1 MAKTKFKNKNC
12 PGALQWNDFYWYY
25 QNKFYNYFMSNYEF
39 EGLDYQQSNF
49 LLRKFWKLGNIAAFR
64 IKNTDILGLAEFT
77 EQEFNMY
84 DYPIRALLINERGV
98 PFIPSQPLLV
108 DEEVVIGYAQKNHKS
123 VFSFIDLYCKKLAN
137 VEMAIK
143 TNLNVQ
149 KTPWII
155 ANSDPQAEAQ
165 LKAIFEN
172 VENGEEKLYINA
184 EDVSKIQTL
193 VSGAPY
199 LIDKLYSY
207 KQALENEVLTFLG
220 INNIGIT
227 EKKEHLINS
236 EVEANNEVV
245 DYSYDNFIS
254 AMEDFFERIKEV
266 LGFDVKVKNK
276 HDKVVDEQDFQFSED
291 SFPTEGRKQ
300 DVD

>member
-1 MAKTKFKNKNC
+1 MSKSKFKDKNY
-12 PGALQWNDFYWYY
+12 PGALHWNDFYWYY

-39 EGLDYQQSNF
+39 EGLDYQQTNF

-143 TNLNVQ
+143 INLNVQ

-155 ANSDPQAEAQ
+155 ANSDPQAEDQ
-165 LKAIFEN
+165 IKALFEN
-172 VENGEEKLYINA
+172 VANGEEKLYINA
-184 EDVSKIQTL
+184 EDVNKIQTL

-199 LIDKLYSY
+199 LIDKLYAY

-254 AMEDFFERIKEV
+254 AMQDFFERIKEV
-266 LGFDVKVKNK
+266 LGFDIKVKNK
-276 HDKVVDEQDFQFSED
+276 HDKPDEYISSGDVEVERVD
-291 SFPTEGRKQ
+291 
-300 DVD
+300 